1 MFKMIMVPVDGSES
15 AKRAL
20 DMASGLANTYGA
32 AITVVH
38 VYQPVFN
45 LASSTASYQTR
56 VEEYTASRARLL
68 AEAQQQLHAQEVQEV
83 EISVLYGSPATE
95 IINAATAR
103 RADLIVMGTRG
114 LTPIKGLLL
123 GSVSERVIGRAD
135 CPVLVVH

>member
-1 MFKMIMVPVDGSES
+1 MFKKIMVPVDGSES

-20 DMASGLANTYGA
+20 DMAAGLANTYEA
-32 AITVVH
+32 AITVAH
-38 VYQPVFN
+38 VYQPVAH
-45 LASSTASYQTR
+45 LPSREASYQAR

-68 AEAQQQLHAQEVQEV
+68 AEAEQQLHAQGVQEV
-83 EISVLYGSPATE
+83 EISALYGSPATA

-103 RADLIVMGTRG
+103 NVDLIVMGTRG

-123 GSVSERVIGRAD
+123 GSVSERVIGRAH